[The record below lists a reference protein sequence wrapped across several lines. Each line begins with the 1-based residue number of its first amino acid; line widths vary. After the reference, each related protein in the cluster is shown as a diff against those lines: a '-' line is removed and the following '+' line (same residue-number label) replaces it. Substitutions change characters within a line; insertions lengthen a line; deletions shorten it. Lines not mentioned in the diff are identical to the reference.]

1 MRGPVIAALLVALG
15 YYAGAHLGFALTLAP
30 VPVSPLWPPNAI
42 LMAGLAL
49 TAVRRWPIVLAAVLA
64 AHLAVQFQSGIPVAM
79 VLSWFVSNCTEALI
93 GAVLLQRFGA
103 GGRTFETLRGIAVF
117 LASAGFAAP
126 FLSSFLDA
134 AFVAL
139 NGWGDAPYWSVWQ
152 TRFWSNVVANV
163 TLVPVIITSVAGL
176 DRLWQSPVRRFF
188 EAGAGLLALLAVC
201 WIVFV
206 LQTPHPGA
214 SAALLY
220 APLPLLVAAAVRF
233 GPWGAAT
240 ALCACALT
248 AITGA
253 VLNHGPFVA
262 SSPIE
267 NARAI
272 QFFLIAAWVPVMA
285 LAAVLHERAVANA
298 RALWHE
304 DQLAM
309 AIDAARLGRWE
320 WDVETKHLE
329 WCGVT
334 RAMYEVP
341 QEGPVSADMFHA
353 LVHPEDRQTMA
364 AAITDA
370 LAGKDVDVEFRV
382 RFADGRIKWILSRGR
397 TIRDR
402 DGRALRMVG
411 IKVDITARKV
421 AELQMQEQRRNLL
434 QLSRVNVAGEMSTAL
449 AHEVNQ
455 PLAAILMNATVARR
469 VLSNDSPNL
478 TELEKIVEAIV
489 EDNRQAAAV
498 ILKCGALLRSDETSQ
513 VSLDVNEVVRSF
525 LDVARIDIISRGVSV
540 TREFA
545 DRLPPVI
552 GDPVQLQ
559 QVFLNLV
566 INACEAMESVP
577 ATGRRLHL
585 ATQPCT
591 GGVRVTVQDTG
602 LGVCPDTRERIF
614 EPFVTS
620 KTRRPGLGLAICSS
634 IVSDHGGRLSLED
647 VPSGGTRFVV
657 WLPSVAA

>member
-1 MRGPVIAALLVALG
+1 MIRRMLIPALLVALG

-42 LMAGLAL
+42 LMAGLVL
-49 TAVRRWPIVLAAVLA
+49 TPVRGWPIVLAAVFG
-64 AHLAVQFQSGIPVAM
+64 AHLAVQFQSGVPVAM

-93 GAVLLQRFGA
+93 GAALLKRFGSGA
-103 GGRTFETLRGIAVF
+103 RTFETLRGIAVF
-117 LASAGFAAP
+117 LGAAGFAAP
-126 FLSSFLDA
+126 FFSSFLDA

-139 NGWGDAPYWSVWQ
+139 NGWGNASYWTVWQ
-152 TRFWSNVVANV
+152 TRFCANVVANV
-163 TLVPVIITSVAGL
+163 TLVPVIITSIEGL
-176 DRLWQSPVRRFF
+176 ERLRHAPQRRIL
-188 EAGAGLLALLAVC
+188 EAGAGLLALVGVC
-201 WIVFV
+201 WLVFV

-220 APLPLLVAAAVRF
+220 APLPLLIAAAVRF
-233 GPWGAAT
+233 GPGGAAT
-240 ALCACALT
+240 ALCACTLT

-272 QFFLIAAWVPVMA
+272 QLFLIAAWVPVMS

-298 RALWHE
+298 KACWSE
-304 DQLAM
+304 EQLAM
-309 AIDAARLGRWE
+309 AIDAAQLGRWE
-320 WDVETKHLE
+320 WDVETKQLS
-329 WCGVT
+329 WCRVT
-334 RAMYEVP
+334 RALYEVP
-341 QEGPVSADMFHA
+341 QEGPVSAEMFHA
-353 LVHPEDRQTMA
+353 LVHPEDRPLMA
-364 AAITDA
+364 TTIADA
-370 LAGKDVDVEFRV
+370 LTGKNVDIEFRV

-397 TIRDR
+397 TVRDR
-402 DGRALRMVG
+402 DGRALRLVG
-411 IKVDITARKV
+411 VKVDITARKT

-469 VLSNDSPNL
+469 VLHHDPPNL
-478 TELEKIVEAIV
+478 DELGKIVDAIV
-489 EDNRQAAAV
+489 DDNRLASAV
-498 ILKCGALLRSDETSQ
+498 IHRCGALLRTDEPNQ
-513 VSLDVNEVVRSF
+513 VSLCVNQVVRSF

-545 DRLPPVI
+545 NNLPSVT

-566 INACEAMESVP
+566 INACEAMESLP
-577 ATGRRLHL
+577 PNDRRLHL
-585 ATQPCT
+585 VTQPCS
-591 GGVRVTVQDTG
+591 GGVRVTVQDNG
-602 LGVCPDTRERIF
+602 AGVSPAERERIF

-620 KTRRPGLGLAICSS
+620 KTRRPGLGLAICNS
-634 IVSDHGGRLSLED
+634 IVSEHAGRLWLED
-647 VPSGGTRFVV
+647 VPEGGTRFVV
-657 WLPSVAA
+657 WLPAAA